1 MVEGSTPPEAES
13 DSSHPIDVLF
23 GRRLRWYVE
32 RQTQRDDRCLLTCT
46 IGSLM
51 NGLQALPAWQNDFGN
66 PKGQLLGAVNAAQ
79 SAGSILMLPICGTL
93 SDKIG
98 RRWTLLLGGVMIIA
112 ASVIQSASIN
122 IAMFIVSRV
131 VVGAGAITIIQP
143 SPMLI
148 SELCYPT
155 HRGIYTAMFWT
166 CYYVGAIIA
175 SWSTYGLQ
183 KNMPDSRWAW
193 RGPSILQGGLPL
205 LQLLFV
211 SHHLRSACVAKS
223 VTLTR
228 RISGMPCLNLLGG
241 LSHRAVRTKP
251 ELSLRNTILEVK
263 KITHS

>member
-1 MVEGSTPPEAES
+1 
-13 DSSHPIDVLF
+13 
-23 GRRLRWYVE
+23 
-32 RQTQRDDRCLLTCT
+32 
-46 IGSLM
+46 M
-51 NGLQALPAWQNDFGN
+51 NGLQALPAWQKDFGH

-98 RRWTLLLGGVMIIA
+98 RRWTLFLGGVMIIV
-112 ASVIQSASIN
+112 ASVIQSASVN
-122 IAMFIVSRV
+122 IAMF
-131 VVGAGAITIIQP
+131 TIIQP

-183 KNMPDSRWAW
+183 KNVPDSRWAW

-211 SHHLRSACVAKS
+211 SHHVRSACVAKS
-223 VTLTR
+223 VTLTQ

-251 ELSLRNTILEVK
+251 ELSLLNTIPEVK